1 MNLKQL
7 NERLIAGTQSSIN
20 STADNVIS
28 DITDK
33 MVDKKLTTFKKSNF
47 LNKYEEYQD
56 VILYQVLLYD
66 TGIEFNKINGKLNW
80 SLYQGT
86 IYFEHTNL
94 LNKRTGQKMK
104 ITPNDSAMF
113 MKRYYDYYNILID
126 KSAACNY
133 RNEELN
139 QYYIVVPADSYSLRD
154 YIDHFLHSIVGLQKR
169 PIDFSCIL
177 RENIIEKPLKYYEHI
192 KLGGVKLGIDRYW
205 K

>member
-20 STADNVIS
+20 NTADNVIS

-33 MVDKKLTTFKKSNF
+33 MVDKKLPTFKKSNF
-47 LNKYEEYQD
+47 LNNYEEYQD

-80 SLYQGT
+80 IAYQGT

-104 ITPNDSAMF
+104 ITPNDSTTF
-113 MKRYYDYYNILID
+113 MKKYYDDYNVLID
-126 KSAACNY
+126 KSAAGSY
-133 RNEELN
+133 RNELN

-154 YIDHFLHSIVGLQKR
+154 YIEHFLHSIVGSQKR

-177 RENIIEKPLKYYEHI
+177 RENIIEKPRKYYEHI
-192 KLGGVKLGIDRYW
+192 KLCDVKLGIDRYW

>member
-47 LNKYEEYQD
+47 LNNEYEYQD

-80 SLYQGT
+80 NWYRGT

-104 ITPNDSAMF
+104 ITPSDSTMF
-113 MKRYYDYYNILID
+113 TKNYYDDYNILID
-126 KSAACNY
+126 KSTSGRY
-133 RNEELN
+133 RNELN

-154 YIDHFLHSIVGLQKR
+154 YIEHFLHSIVGLQKR
-169 PIDFSCIL
+169 PIDFSLL
-177 RENIIEKPLKYYEHI
+177 RENMIEKLRKYYEHI
-192 KLGGVKLGIDRYW
+192 KICGVKLKIDQYW

>member
-33 MVDKKLTTFKKSNF
+33 MVDKKLTTFKKSNV
-47 LNKYEEYQD
+47 EYQD

-80 SLYQGT
+80 IWYQGT

-94 LNKRTGQKMK
+94 LNKHTGQKMK
-104 ITPNDSAMF
+104 ITPNDSTTF
-113 MKRYYDYYNILID
+113 MKNYYDDYNILID
-126 KSAACNY
+126 KSTSGSY
-133 RNEELN
+133 RNELN

-154 YIDHFLHSIVGLQKR
+154 YIEHFLHSIVGLQKR
-169 PIDFSCIL
+169 PIDFSLL
-177 RENIIEKPLKYYEHI
+177 RENIIEKLRKYYEHI
-192 KLGGVKLGIDRYW
+192 KLCGVKLGIDRYW

>member
-7 NERLIAGTQSSIN
+7 NERLITGTQSSIN

-33 MVDKKLTTFKKSNF
+33 MVDKKLTTFKKSNV
-47 LNKYEEYQD
+47 EYQD

-80 SLYQGT
+80 IWYQGT

-94 LNKRTGQKMK
+94 LNKHTGQKMK
-104 ITPNDSAMF
+104 ITPNDSTTF
-113 MKRYYDYYNILID
+113 RKNYYDDYNILID
-126 KSAACNY
+126 KSTSGSY
-133 RNEELN
+133 RNELN

-154 YIDHFLHSIVGLQKR
+154 YIEHFLHSIVGLQKR
-169 PIDFSCIL
+169 PIDFSLL
-177 RENIIEKPLKYYEHI
+177 RENIIEKLRKYYEHI
-192 KLGGVKLGIDRYW
+192 KLCGVKLGIDRYW

>member
-20 STADNVIS
+20 SIADNVIS

-33 MVDKKLTTFKKSNF
+33 MVDKKLTTFKESNV
-47 LNKYEEYQD
+47 LNIYEEYQD

-80 SLYQGT
+80 NWYRGT

-104 ITPNDSAMF
+104 ITPNDSTTF
-113 MKRYYDYYNILID
+113 IQNYHDDYNILID
-126 KSAACNY
+126 KSTSGRY
-133 RNEELN
+133 RNELN

-154 YIDHFLHSIVGLQKR
+154 YIEHFLHSIVGLQKR
-169 PIDFSCIL
+169 PIDFSLL
-177 RENIIEKPLKYYEHI
+177 RENMIEKLRKYYEHI
-192 KLGGVKLGIDRYW
+192 KICGVKLGIDKYW

>member
-47 LNKYEEYQD
+47 LNNYEEYQD

-80 SLYQGT
+80 IWYKGT

-104 ITPNDSAMF
+104 ITPNDSTTF
-113 MKRYYDYYNILID
+113 MKNYYDDYNILID
-126 KSAACNY
+126 KSTVGSY
-133 RNEELN
+133 RNELN
-139 QYYIVVPADSYSLRD
+139 QYYIVVPADSYSLRE
-154 YIDHFLHSIVGLQKR
+154 YIEHFLNSIVGLQKR
-169 PIDFSCIL
+169 PIDFSYIL
-177 RENIIEKPLKYYEHI
+177 RENIIEKPRKYYEHI
-192 KLGGVKLGIDRYW
+192 KLCDVILGIDKYW

>member
-47 LNKYEEYQD
+47 LNNYEEYQD
-56 VILYQVLLYD
+56 IILYQVLLYD

-80 SLYQGT
+80 IWYQGT

-104 ITPNDSAMF
+104 ITPNDSTTF
-113 MKRYYDYYNILID
+113 MKNYYDDYNILID
-126 KSAACNY
+126 KSTSGSY
-133 RNEELN
+133 RNELN

-154 YIDHFLHSIVGLQKR
+154 YIEHFLNSIVGLQKR
-169 PIDFSCIL
+169 PIDFSLL
-177 RENIIEKPLKYYEHI
+177 RENIIEKLRKYYEHI
-192 KLGGVKLGIDRYW
+192 KLCGVKLGIDRYW

>member
-33 MVDKKLTTFKKSNF
+33 MVDKKLPTFKKSNF
-47 LNKYEEYQD
+47 LNNYEEYQD

-80 SLYQGT
+80 YSWYQGT

-94 LNKRTGQKMK
+94 LNKHTGQKMK
-104 ITPNDSAMF
+104 ITPNDSTTF
-113 MKRYYDYYNILID
+113 RKNYYDDYNILID
-126 KSAACNY
+126 KSTSGSY
-133 RNEELN
+133 RNELN

-154 YIDHFLHSIVGLQKR
+154 YIEHFLHSIVGLQKR
-169 PIDFSCIL
+169 PIDFSLL
-177 RENIIEKPLKYYEHI
+177 RENIIEKLRKYYEHI
-192 KLGGVKLGIDRYW
+192 KLCGVKLGIDRYW

>member
-33 MVDKKLTTFKKSNF
+33 MVDKKLTTFKKSNV

-56 VILYQVLLYD
+56 IILYQVLLYD

-80 SLYQGT
+80 IWYQGT

-94 LNKRTGQKMK
+94 LNKHTGQKMK
-104 ITPNDSAMF
+104 ITPNDSTTF
-113 MKRYYDYYNILID
+113 RKNYYDDYNILID
-126 KSAACNY
+126 KSTSGSY
-133 RNEELN
+133 RNELN

-154 YIDHFLHSIVGLQKR
+154 YIEHFLHSIVGLQKR
-169 PIDFSCIL
+169 PIDFSLL
-177 RENIIEKPLKYYEHI
+177 RENIIEKLRKYYEHI
-192 KLGGVKLGIDRYW
+192 KLCGVKLGIDRYW

>member
-33 MVDKKLTTFKKSNF
+33 MVDKKLTTFKESNV

-80 SLYQGT
+80 FWYQGT

-94 LNKRTGQKMK
+94 LNKHTGQKMK
-104 ITPNDSAMF
+104 ITPNDSTTF
-113 MKRYYDYYNILID
+113 RKNYYDDYNILID
-126 KSAACNY
+126 KSTSGSY
-133 RNEELN
+133 RNELN

-154 YIDHFLHSIVGLQKR
+154 YIEHFLHSIVGLQKR
-169 PIDFSCIL
+169 PIDFSLL
-177 RENIIEKPLKYYEHI
+177 RENIIEKLRKYYEHI
-192 KLGGVKLGIDRYW
+192 KLCGVKLGIDRYW

>member
-33 MVDKKLTTFKKSNF
+33 MVDKKLTTFKKSNI

-80 SLYQGT
+80 IWYQGT

-94 LNKRTGQKMK
+94 LNKHTGQKMK
-104 ITPNDSAMF
+104 ITPNDSTTF
-113 MKRYYDYYNILID
+113 RKNYYDDYNILID
-126 KSAACNY
+126 KSTSGSY
-133 RNEELN
+133 RNELN

-154 YIDHFLHSIVGLQKR
+154 YIEHFLHSIVGLQKR
-169 PIDFSCIL
+169 PIDFSLL
-177 RENIIEKPLKYYEHI
+177 RENIIEKLRKYYEHI
-192 KLGGVKLGIDRYW
+192 KLCGVKLGIDRYW

>member
-28 DITDK
+28 DITNK
-33 MVDKKLTTFKKSNF
+33 MVDKKLPTFKKSNF
-47 LNKYEEYQD
+47 LNNYEEYQD

-126 KSAACNY
+126 KSAVGRLYGN
-133 RNEELN
+133 ELN

>member
-20 STADNVIS
+20 SIADNAIS

-33 MVDKKLTTFKKSNF
+33 MVDKKLTTFKESNV
-47 LNKYEEYQD
+47 LNIYEEYQD

-80 SLYQGT
+80 NWYRGT

-104 ITPNDSAMF
+104 ITPSDSTMF
-113 MKRYYDYYNILID
+113 TKNYYDDYNILID
-126 KSAACNY
+126 KSTSGRY
-133 RNEELN
+133 RNELN

-154 YIDHFLHSIVGLQKR
+154 YIEHFLHSIVGSQKR

-177 RENIIEKPLKYYEHI
+177 RENIIEKPRKYYEHI
-192 KLGGVKLGIDRYW
+192 KLCGVKLGIDRYW

>member
-7 NERLIAGTQSSIN
+7 NERLIAGIQSSIN

-47 LNKYEEYQD
+47 LNKPEEYQD

-80 SLYQGT
+80 IAYQGT

-104 ITPNDSAMF
+104 ITPNDSTTF
-113 MKRYYDYYNILID
+113 MKNYYDDYNILID
-126 KSAACNY
+126 KSTAGSY
-133 RNEELN
+133 RNELN

-154 YIDHFLHSIVGLQKR
+154 YIEHFLHSIVGSQKR

-177 RENIIEKPLKYYEHI
+177 RENIIEKPRKYYEHI
-192 KLGGVKLGIDRYW
+192 KFGGVHLIFK
-205 K
+205 

>member
-47 LNKYEEYQD
+47 LNNYEEYQD

-80 SLYQGT
+80 IWYQGT

-94 LNKRTGQKMK
+94 LNKHTGQKMK
-104 ITPNDSAMF
+104 ITPNDSTTF
-113 MKRYYDYYNILID
+113 RKNYYDDYNILID
-126 KSAACNY
+126 KSTSGSY
-133 RNEELN
+133 RNELN

-154 YIDHFLHSIVGLQKR
+154 YIEHFLHSIVGLQKR
-169 PIDFSCIL
+169 PIDFSLL
-177 RENIIEKPLKYYEHI
+177 RENIIEKLRKYYEHI
-192 KLGGVKLGIDRYW
+192 KLCGVKLGIDRYW

>member
-20 STADNVIS
+20 SIADNVIS

-33 MVDKKLTTFKKSNF
+33 MVDKKLTTFKESNV
-47 LNKYEEYQD
+47 LNIYEEYQD

-80 SLYQGT
+80 NWYRGT

-104 ITPNDSAMF
+104 ITPSDSTMF
-113 MKRYYDYYNILID
+113 TKNYYDDYNILID
-126 KSAACNY
+126 KSTSGRY
-133 RNEELN
+133 RNELN

-154 YIDHFLHSIVGLQKR
+154 YIEHFLHSIVGSQKR

-177 RENIIEKPLKYYEHI
+177 RENIIEKPRKYYEHI
-192 KLGGVKLGIDRYW
+192 KLCGVKLGIDRYW

>member
-7 NERLIAGTQSSIN
+7 NERLIAGTQASVN

-33 MVDKKLTTFKKSNF
+33 IVDKKLPTFKKSNF

-66 TGIEFNKINGKLNW
+66 IGIEFNKINGKLNW
-80 SLYQGT
+80 LAFQGT

-104 ITPNDSAMF
+104 ITPNDSTTF
-113 MKRYYDYYNILID
+113 MKNYYDDYNILID
-126 KSAACNY
+126 KSAVCSY
-133 RNEELN
+133 RNGLN
-139 QYYIVVPADSYSLRD
+139 QYYIVVPADSYNLRD
-154 YIDHFLHSIVGLQKR
+154 YIEHFLHSIVGLQKR
-169 PIDFSCIL
+169 PVDFRCIL
-177 RENIIEKPLKYYEHI
+177 QENIIEKLRKYYEHI
-192 KLGGVKLGIDRYW
+192 KLCGVKLGIDRYW

>member
-47 LNKYEEYQD
+47 LNNYEEYQD

-80 SLYQGT
+80 IWYQGT

-94 LNKRTGQKMK
+94 LNKHTGQKMK
-104 ITPNDSAMF
+104 ITPNDSITF
-113 MKRYYDYYNILID
+113 RKNYYDDYNILID
-126 KSAACNY
+126 KSTSGSY
-133 RNEELN
+133 RNELN

-154 YIDHFLHSIVGLQKR
+154 YIEHFLHSIVGLQKR
-169 PIDFSCIL
+169 PIDFSLL
-177 RENIIEKPLKYYEHI
+177 RENIIEKLRKYYEHI
-192 KLGGVKLGIDRYW
+192 KLCGVKLGIDRYW

>member
-33 MVDKKLTTFKKSNF
+33 MVDKKLTTFKKSNV
-47 LNKYEEYQD
+47 LNNYEEYQD
-56 VILYQVLLYD
+56 IILYQVLLYD

-126 KSAACNY
+126 KSAACSY

-154 YIDHFLHSIVGLQKR
+154 YIEHFLHSIVGLQKR
-169 PIDFSCIL
+169 PIDFSLL
-177 RENIIEKPLKYYEHI
+177 RENIIEKLRKYYEHI